1 MSKTTLVL
9 VLPLIVTGC
18 AYQPYPELPDD
29 IAAQTAPGARQL
41 AAPGEGGTDG
51 AAVDETA
58 SALAANVSDVARR
71 EAQLAPVS
79 QEVVPP
85 PPDPASLQPAD
96 SRELKILLGQRRF
109 EYYEDEQVVWSGK
122 VSAGVEE
129 HPTPRGE
136 FRVTAK
142 DIDKRSGSYT
152 NYFNWPTPMPYA
164 LQFNGPYWVH
174 EGYVPNENA
183 SHGCVRLRHDD
194 AKFVYAR
201 MQVGDHVTVV
211 E

>member
-1 MSKTTLVL
+1 MHTPLLLLLGPVL
-9 VLPLIVTGC
+9 LLAGC
-18 AYQPYPELPDD
+18 ATQPYPPLPDD
-29 IAAQTAPGARQL
+29 IAAETRGTPPGVVAGVAPV
-41 AAPGEGGTDG
+41 
-51 AAVDETA
+51 AVEAEQSLT
-58 SALAANVSDVARR
+58 ALAGNVSEVARR

-79 QEVVPP
+79 QEVIPL
-85 PPDPASLQPAD
+85 PPDPATLPAAD
-96 SRELKILLGQRRF
+96 ARELKILLGDRRF
-109 EYYEDEQVVWSGK
+109 EYYEDERLVWSGK
-122 VSAGVEE
+122 VSAGVAE

-164 LQFNGPYWVH
+164 LQFLGPYWVH

-201 MQVGDHVTVV
+201 MQVGDAVTVV